1 MSFSFVSAIK
11 GVVFGSESLS
21 KLEASIFGAVYEQLP
36 QRLSD
41 LWIKQFSV
49 INKIHRSPD
58 GKEINLYVIAG
69 GKSSFPMELCFT
81 KRDEFKI
88 AVVDLSANNGAV
100 KLRARV
106 WCVNGH
112 VFSIEYKTSFK
123 DFERQAQGDWQVS
136 CHIEIDLN
144 TV

>member
-11 GVVFGSESLS
+11 SVVFGSESLS
-21 KLEASIFGAVYEQLP
+21 KLETSIFGAVCEKLP
-36 QRLSD
+36 QQLGD
-41 LWIKQFSV
+41 LWTKQIAV
-49 INKIHRSPD
+49 INKIHRYPD
-58 GKEINLYVIAG
+58 EKEVNFYVIAG

>member
-1 MSFSFVSAIK
+1 MSFSLVDTVKNFISGSKRLSRLEIC
-11 GVVFGSESLS
+11 VFD
-21 KLEASIFGAVYEQLP
+21 AVCEKLP
-36 QRLSD
+36 QQLGD
-41 LWIKQFSV
+41 LWAKQIAV
-49 INKIHRSPD
+49 VNKIHRSPD
-58 GKEINLYVIAG
+58 EKEVNLYVIAG